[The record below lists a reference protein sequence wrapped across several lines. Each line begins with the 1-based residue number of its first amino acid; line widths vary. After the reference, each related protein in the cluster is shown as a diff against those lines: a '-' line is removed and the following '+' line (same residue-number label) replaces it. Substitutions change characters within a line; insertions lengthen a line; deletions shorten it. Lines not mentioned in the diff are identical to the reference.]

1 MGTGTADVSPAPE
14 AADVLEQRRLAATI
28 RQLRFELARVRGELD
43 EGIQD
48 LGAAGVEGAAAVVD
62 LEDRLAEAEARA
74 EEAERHARCL
84 AAELATARR
93 AVDLLRARLAALEA
107 APEERPPR
115 HPQEALPPDR
125 RPPRT

>member
-1 MGTGTADVSPAPE
+1 VSPAPE
-14 AADVLEQRRLAATI
+14 AADVLEQRRLAATV
-28 RQLRFELARVRGELD
+28 RQLRLELARVRGELD
-43 EGIQD
+43 EG
-48 LGAAGVEGAAAVVD
+48 LGAAGVERAAADVD
-62 LEDRLAEAEARA
+62 LEDRVAEAEARA

-107 APEERPPR
+107 APEEPPPR
-115 HPQEALPPDR
+115 HPQEVLPSDR